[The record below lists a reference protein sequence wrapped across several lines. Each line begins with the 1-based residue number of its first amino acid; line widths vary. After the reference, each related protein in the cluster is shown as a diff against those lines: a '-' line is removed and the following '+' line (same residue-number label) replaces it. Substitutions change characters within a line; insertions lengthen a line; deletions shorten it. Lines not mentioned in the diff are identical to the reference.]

1 MAAKLLIIFLHWVD
15 IVLAMSDTTPNL
27 RNAARDRE
35 LMAYLQ
41 RRLEA
46 LKDALVIEQDETILR
61 QLQGGATEVA
71 RLINKLKRQQEM

>member
-1 MAAKLLIIFLHWVD
+1 
-15 IVLAMSDTTPNL
+15 MSDTTPNL